1 VARVYF
7 FAGPANHRRAV
18 VETEAQEIVRRRFTV
33 HDYHRMGE
41 AGILHEDDRVELIEG
56 EIVEMAAIGT
66 RHFACVNGLT
76 RLLVR
81 GVGDKAIVS
90 VQNPVRLDERTEPQ
104 PDLTVLRVRDYRESL
119 PMPEDVLLLIEVSDT
134 TLAYDR
140 GVKLPLYA
148 RAGIRE
154 VWIVE
159 LASEVIERHTDASR
173 DRYRSLERARRGET
187 IEASALPEL
196 SFRADAVL
204 G

>member
-1 VARVYF
+1 LRGAS
-7 FAGPANHRRAV
+7 HRRV
-18 VETEAQEIVRRRFTV
+18 LVDTKTHEVTRRRFTV

-66 RHFACVNGLT
+66 RHFTCVNQLN

-81 GVGDKAIVS
+81 GVGDAAIVS
-90 VQNPVRLDERTEPQ
+90 VQNPVRLDEHTEPQ
-104 PDLTVLRVRDYRESL
+104 PDLAVLQTRDYRESL

-148 RAGIRE
+148 RAGIPE
-154 VWIVE
+154 VWIVD
-159 LASEVIERHTDASR
+159 LMGEVIERHTGPSGDG
-173 DRYRSLERARRGET
+173 YGHVERLRRGEE
-187 IEASALPEL
+187 IRSSALPGPD
-196 SFRADAVL
+196 FRVEAVL

>member
-1 VARVYF
+1 MQQV
-7 FAGPANHRRAV
+7 
-18 VETEAQEIVRRRFTV
+18 TRRRFTV

-66 RHFACVNGLT
+66 RHFTCVNGLT

-81 GVGDKAIVS
+81 SVGDEAIVS
-90 VQNPVRLDERTEPQ
+90 VQNPVRLNQRTEPQ
-104 PDLTVLRVRDYRESL
+104 PDLAVIRPRDYRVSL
-119 PMPEDVLLLIEVSDT
+119 PGPEDVLLLIEVSDT

-140 GVKLPLYA
+140 NVKLPLYS

-154 VWIVE
+154 VWIVD
-159 LASEVIERHTDASR
+159 LSGEVIERHNDPSP
-173 DRYRSLERARRGET
+173 DGYRSLHRARRGEK
-187 IEASALPEL
+187 IESSALPDPAL
-196 SFRADAVL
+196 TADDVL